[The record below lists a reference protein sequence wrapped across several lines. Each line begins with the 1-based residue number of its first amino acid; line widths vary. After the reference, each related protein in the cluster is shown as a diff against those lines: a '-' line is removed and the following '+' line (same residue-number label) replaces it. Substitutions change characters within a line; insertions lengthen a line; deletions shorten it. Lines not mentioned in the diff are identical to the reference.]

1 VDVVRGYGK
10 LTGPAKDGIHTVA
23 LEGGEL
29 KSIQAKNII
38 LCTGSSA
45 RMLPGLQPDMQ
56 VLTNIEV
63 LSLDQIP
70 KSLIVIGS
78 GAVGV
83 EFASI
88 YKSFGRT

>member
-1 VDVVRGYGK
+1 
-10 LTGPAKDGIHTVA
+10 
-23 LEGGEL
+23 
-29 KSIQAKNII
+29 
-38 LCTGSSA
+38 
-45 RMLPGLQPDMQ
+45 MLPGLQPDMQ

-63 LSLDQIP
+63 LSLGQIP

-88 YKSFGRT
+88 YKSSEPT